1 MRLVWLEPKRLKRR
15 IASRGRC
22 GAAVHFEGCGSVRTE
37 GVGQRSGTETIVE
50 LVHAFLD
57 ERSWSQAELARKLH
71 VSTAAIK
78 KRLEEMQRAGFPM
91 EREEDHPHVWWSV
104 PKGWIPGG
112 VAFSGEELV
121 DLLRILGRTPR
132 GKKRD
137 RLLARVVKQLPKDPA
152 ATGLAGAGEDGGTG
166 GSGALVPPRSSEPE
180 EQYLS
185 VVEDAATSRTALRLR
200 YFTASRGKEGSRHAS
215 VQRVLVGPPGRFI
228 ARCHRTDELKWF
240 RIDNMFDARLDPSEP
255 YRPTAAKDLAKFQA
269 ESLDGFHAPVPSEP
283 LAFFVRDPEAR
294 WVARNLL
301 EGMRTEEESGG
312 LRVLVDTT
320 ACIRV
325 ARYVVALGA
334 AATPE
339 TPSLAAAVRE
349 IAEGALKNA

>member
-1 MRLVWLEPKRLKRR
+1 M
-15 IASRGRC
+15 A
-22 GAAVHFEGCGSVRTE
+22 
-37 GVGQRSGTETIVE
+37 

-57 ERSWSQAELARKLH
+57 ERSWSQADLARKLE

-78 KRLEEMQRAGFPM
+78 KRLEEMQSAGFPL

-121 DLLRILGRTPR
+121 DLLRVLGRTPR

-137 RLLARVVKQLPKDPA
+137 RLLARVVKQLPKDGA
-152 ATGLAGAGEDGGTG
+152 ATQGVAGAGDDATSGGP
-166 GSGALVPPRSSEPE
+166 GALVPPRSSEPE
-180 EQYLS
+180 ELFLS
-185 VVEDAATSRTALRLR
+185 VVEDAATTRTALKLR

-215 VQRVLVGPPGRFI
+215 VHRVIVGPPGRFI
-228 ARCHRTDELKWF
+228 ALCHRTGELKWF
-240 RIDNMFDARLDPSEP
+240 RIDGVFDARLDPTEA
-255 YRPTAAKDLAKFQA
+255 YRPSTKKDVEKFQA
-269 ESLDGFHAPVPSEP
+269 ESLDGFHSPGPAEP

-301 EGMRTEEESGG
+301 EGMRTEEETGG
-312 LRVLVDTT
+312 MRVLVDTT
-320 ACIRV
+320 AAIRV

-334 AATPE
+334 AAIPE
-339 TPSLAAAVRE
+339 TPSLATAVRE
-349 IAEGALKNA
+349 IAEGALANAGAAPAVGVGAKAGSGSKKK

>member
-1 MRLVWLEPKRLKRR
+1 
-15 IASRGRC
+15 
-22 GAAVHFEGCGSVRTE
+22 
-37 GVGQRSGTETIVE
+37 
-50 LVHAFLD
+50 VHAFLD
-57 ERSWSQAELARKLH
+57 ERSWSQADLARKLE

-78 KRLEEMQRAGFPM
+78 KRLEEMQSAGFPL

-121 DLLRILGRTPR
+121 DLLRVLGRTPR

-137 RLLARVVKQLPKDPA
+137 RLLARVVKQLPRE
-152 ATGLAGAGEDGGTG
+152 ATPGVAGGTEDTGSG
-166 GSGALVPPRSSEPE
+166 GPGALVPPRSSEPE
-180 EQYLS
+180 ELFLS
-185 VVEDAATSRTALRLR
+185 VVEDAATSRTALKLR

-215 VQRVLVGPPGRFI
+215 VHRVIVGPPGRFI
-228 ARCHRTDELKWF
+228 AMCHRTGELKWF
-240 RIDNMFDARLDPSEP
+240 RIDNVFDARLDPSEP
-255 YRPTAAKDLAKFQA
+255 YRPSTKQEVEKFQA
-269 ESLDGFHAPVPSEP
+269 ESLDGFHAPVPSAP

-294 WVARNLL
+294 WVTRNLL

-312 LRVLVDTT
+312 MRVLVDTT
-320 ACIRV
+320 ATIRV

-339 TPSLAAAVRE
+339 TPALAAAVRE
-349 IAEGALKNA
+349 IAEGALANATAAAPAKK

>member
-1 MRLVWLEPKRLKRR
+1 V
-15 IASRGRC
+15 A
-22 GAAVHFEGCGSVRTE
+22 
-37 GVGQRSGTETIVE
+37 
-50 LVHAFLD
+50 LVHAFLE
-57 ERSWSQAELARKLH
+57 ERSWSQADLARKLE

-78 KRLEEMQRAGFPM
+78 KRLEEMQSAGFPL

-121 DLLRILGRTPR
+121 DLLRVLGRTPR

-137 RLLARVVKQLPKDPA
+137 RLLARVVKQLPKDGPA
-152 ATGLAGAGEDGGTG
+152 TPSVAGVGDDSSSGGA
-166 GSGALVPPRSSEPE
+166 GALVPPRSSEPE
-180 EQYLS
+180 ELFLS
-185 VVEDAATSRTALRLR
+185 VVEDAATTRTALKLR

-215 VQRVLVGPPGRFI
+215 VHRVIVGPPGRFI
-228 ARCHRTDELKWF
+228 AMCHRTSELKWF
-240 RIDNMFDARLDPSEP
+240 RIDGVFDARLDPTEP
-255 YRPTAAKDLAKFQA
+255 YRPSTKKEVEKFQA
-269 ESLDGFHAPVPSEP
+269 ESLDGFHAPGPAEP

-301 EGMRTEEESGG
+301 DGMRTEEESGG
-312 LRVLVDTT
+312 MRVLVDTT
-320 ACIRV
+320 AAIRV

-339 TPSLAAAVRE
+339 TPSLATAVRE
-349 IAEGALKNA
+349 IAEGALANVGPAPKPPGAGSKTKK